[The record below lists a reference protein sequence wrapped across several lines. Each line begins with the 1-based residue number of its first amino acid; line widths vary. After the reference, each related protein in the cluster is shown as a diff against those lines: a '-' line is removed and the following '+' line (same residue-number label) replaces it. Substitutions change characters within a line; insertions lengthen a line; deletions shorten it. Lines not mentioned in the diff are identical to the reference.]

1 MWFKEYLKLM
11 CTVGYNYIPSRWK
24 TVFWGYRCRTVFMTD
39 WQVQRWTCAL
49 QIVTTAV
56 ATFRSNGLECSR
68 GSIFVYIDRF
78 ELYFEQ
84 KN

>member
-1 MWFKEYLKLM
+1 MYPVDEKL
-11 CTVGYNYIPSRWK
+11 CSEGI
-24 TVFWGYRCRTVFMTD
+24 TD
-39 WQVQRWTCAL
+39 WQVQRWACAQ
-49 QIVTTAV
+49 QIVTTDV

-68 GSIFVYIDRF
+68 GSIFVYIDRY